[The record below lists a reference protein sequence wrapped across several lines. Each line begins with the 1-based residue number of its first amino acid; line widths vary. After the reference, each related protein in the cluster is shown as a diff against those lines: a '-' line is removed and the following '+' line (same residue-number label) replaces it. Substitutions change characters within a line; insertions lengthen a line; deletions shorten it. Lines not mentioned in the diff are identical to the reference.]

1 MLFPHLLNTKPKIEY
16 RDLGTIS
23 FNEAWDL
30 QTNLHKSIIEKK
42 REQGYSPSS
51 SLHHLLMCEHNPVYT
66 LGKSGK
72 KEHLLI
78 SDENIAKQGF
88 EFVKI
93 NRGGDIT
100 YHGPGQLTVYPIFD
114 MESFFRDVHK
124 YVRFLEEINI
134 RVIAEY
140 GLVGIR
146 DKGFTGVWLEA
157 TEDRPK
163 RKICAIGV
171 HFSRWVSLH
180 GFALN
185 VNTDLNHFT
194 NIIPCGINEEDK
206 TVTSIAKELGTEI
219 DIESVKELVKKIS
232 AEVFDYEYLAT

>member
-1 MLFPHLLNTKPKIEY
+1 MSTKPLVKY
-16 RDLGTIS
+16 KDLGKIS
-23 FNEAWDL
+23 YHDAWSL
-30 QTNLHKSIIEKK
+30 QTKVHKSLIERK
-42 REQGYSPSS
+42 RQDAYSASS
-51 SLHHLLMCEHNPVYT
+51 SVHELLICEHNPVYT

-72 KEHLLI
+72 EEHLLI
-78 SDENIAKQGF
+78 SDEDIKKEGF
-88 EFVKI
+88 EFTKI

-134 RVIAEY
+134 RVLLHY
-140 GLVGIR
+140 GLLGIR
-146 DKGFTGVWLEA
+146 EEGFTGVWLEA
-157 TEDRPK
+157 SDAKPK

-185 VNTDLNHFT
+185 VNTNLSHFN
-194 NIIPCGINEEDK
+194 NIIPCGIAEDNK
-206 TVTSIAKELGTEI
+206 SVTSLQQELGRLVDLNE
-219 DIESVKELVKKIS
+219 VKLLIKEKA
-232 AEVFDYEYLAT
+232 AEVFEFDYLS

>member
-1 MLFPHLLNTKPKIEY
+1 METKPKIEY
-16 RDLGTIS
+16 KDLGKIS
-23 FNEAWDL
+23 FSDAWTL
-30 QTNLHKSIIEKK
+30 QTKLHKSIIERKK
-42 REQGYSPSS
+42 QSDYSPSA
-51 SLHHLLMCEHNPVYT
+51 SLHQLLICEHNPVYT

-72 KEHLLI
+72 QEHLLI
-78 SDENIAKQGF
+78 SEKDIQQGGF
-88 EFVKI
+88 EFTKI

-140 GLVGIR
+140 GLIGHR
-146 DKGFTGVWLEA
+146 EEGFTGVWLEA
-157 TEDRPK
+157 TPNKPK

-185 VNTDLNHFT
+185 VNTNLEHFNH
-194 NIIPCGINEEDK
+194 IIPCGISEENK
-206 TVTSIAKELGTEI
+206 SVTSIADEIGREI
-219 DIESVKELVKKIS
+219 DLAEVKLHVKKIS
-232 AEVFDYEYLAT
+232 AEVFDYEYLIA

>member
-1 MLFPHLLNTKPKIEY
+1 MDTKPKIEY
-16 RDLGTIS
+16 RDLGKIS
-23 FNEAWDL
+23 FNEAWSL
-30 QTNLHKSIIEKK
+30 QTNLHKSIVQRK
-42 REQGYSPSS
+42 REPGYSPSAS
-51 SLHHLLMCEHNPVYT
+51 QHHLLICEHNPVYT

-78 SDENIAKQGF
+78 SDAAVDEQGF

-140 GLVGIR
+140 GLEGIR
-146 DKGFTGVWLEA
+146 DDGFTGVWLEA
-157 TEDRPK
+157 TVDKPK

-171 HFSRWVSLH
+171 HFSKWVSLH

-185 VNTDLNHFT
+185 VNTDLNHFD
-194 NIIPCGINEEDK
+194 NIIPCGIDEENK
-206 TVTSIAKELGTEI
+206 SVTSIAEEIGKQI
-219 DIESVKELVKKIS
+219 DIEEVKSLIKEKS
-232 AEVFDYEYLAT
+232 AEVFDFEYSST